1 MQRRKLEDL
10 NLLDNFLFGTMVSYP
25 VIGERFLRELL
36 RIIFQKEF
44 DKLTVIPQKVYYG
57 SGTDRHGARL
67 DVYLEGVTPD
77 EEETVYDIEPD
88 KNDNSRDVAAL
99 PKRVRFYHAKIDAE
113 CLKAGLAYE
122 FLKKVVIVMI
132 TPFDPFGLDRMVY
145 TIRTGCEEEPDMPY
159 DDGARTLFLYT
170 KGTKGNP
177 NEELRALL
185 RYMEDTREECAV
197 NESLRKIHDMV
208 KEVKRDRE
216 VALEYMK
223 VLSDEVEETIY
234 LTVPMQRRIYYLE
247 VIRPSQ
253 GRYLT
258 GAMRAATDY
267 MHVTSCGKAM
277 MAYMPE
283 GFLEKYFQKPVVA
296 YTKNSITD
304 IDALREE
311 LRRIRMRGYAIDNM
325 ENSEDIRCVG
335 VPIKTR
341 NGTVVGALSI
351 SGSPEKLTPERID
364 FLAKKMKEYA
374 FHIEEVL

>member
-1 MQRRKLEDL
+1 M
-10 NLLDNFLFGTMVSYP
+10 P
-25 VIGERFLRELL
+25 V
-36 RIIFQKEF
+36 
-44 DKLTVIPQKVYYG
+44 KVK
-57 SGTDRHGARL
+57 SLKKAL
-67 DVYLEGVTPD
+67 DVLSCFTEKQPMGVS
-77 EEETVYDIEPD
+77 EISEKLGLNKSNVYDILQTFVELD
-88 KNDNSRDVAAL
+88 YLDQDHETGKYYLGLGILKFSRAV
-99 PKRVRFYHAKIDAE
+99 
-113 CLKAGLAYE
+113 
-122 FLKKVVIVMI
+122 
-132 TPFDPFGLDRMVY
+132 
-145 TIRTGCEEEPDMPY
+145 
-159 DDGARTLFLYT
+159 
-170 KGTKGNP
+170 GNKY
-177 NEELRALL
+177 NFH
-185 RYMEDTREECAV
+185 
-197 NESLRKIHDMV
+197 NI
-208 KEVKRDRE
+208 
-216 VALEYMK
+216 ALEYMK

-325 ENSEDIRCVG
+325 ENSEDMRCVG